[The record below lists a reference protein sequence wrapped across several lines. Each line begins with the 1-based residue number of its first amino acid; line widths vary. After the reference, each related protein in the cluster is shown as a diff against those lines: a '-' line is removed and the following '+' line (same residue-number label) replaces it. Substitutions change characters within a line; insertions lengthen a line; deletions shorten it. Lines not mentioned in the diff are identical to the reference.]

1 MSKIYFHSLRGVA
14 TPNPLLMMAVT
25 LSDTLGDLDVIERER
40 ERERGFREREMSLF
54 ITINIFAEC
63 IAECDCQKSHS

>member
-1 MSKIYFHSLRGVA
+1 MRERVRERQRESERDRESCTTQNRAQILSKIYFPSLRGVA

-40 ERERGFREREMSLF
+40 ERERERF
-54 ITINIFAEC
+54 
-63 IAECDCQKSHS
+63 

>member
-1 MSKIYFHSLRGVA
+1 
-14 TPNPLLMMAVT
+14 MMAVT

-54 ITINIFAEC
+54 ITIIIFAEC
-63 IAECDCQKSHS
+63 IAEYDCQKSHS